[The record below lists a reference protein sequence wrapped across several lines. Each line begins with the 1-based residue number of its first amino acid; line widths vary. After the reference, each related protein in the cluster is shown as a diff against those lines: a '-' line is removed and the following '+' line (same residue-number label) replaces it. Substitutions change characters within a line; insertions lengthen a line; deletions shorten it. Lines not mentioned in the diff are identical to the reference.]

1 MTGLAAREHH
11 RFEAAGKPYLYLVPS
26 AAIVG
31 LDPAADM
38 VMQILT
44 IGRQTPGR
52 SWSTS
57 PPTSSPR
64 KRSTRRSRNC

>member
-1 MTGLAAREHH
+1 MTRLGVREHH

-38 VMQILT
+38 VLQVL
-44 IGRQTPGR
+44 GAGA
-52 SWSTS
+52 
-57 PPTSSPR
+57 
-64 KRSTRRSRNC
+64 KTRTDLLALSQGI